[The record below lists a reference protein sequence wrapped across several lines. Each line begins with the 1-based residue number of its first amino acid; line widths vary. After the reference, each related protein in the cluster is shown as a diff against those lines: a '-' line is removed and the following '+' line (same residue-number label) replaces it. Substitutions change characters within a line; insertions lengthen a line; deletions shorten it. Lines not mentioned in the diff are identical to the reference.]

1 MNKLKKYSFR
11 FKIYSLYT
19 FAALVI
25 VIIGYFLAPQIL
37 NFPPYSEDINF
48 QKNVESIPH
57 IYQYITVFIFF
68 SLASIIIISILF
80 KDIFKLMERNKIPKD
95 INTIREKC
103 FLYPEKIM
111 IYQMIATFAMC
122 TFAATMSPEASLIGN
137 GKLFLFYITLVACS
151 SVISSFLLTE
161 WLRNFVIWSYKDE
174 TDFSFKFKKSKYEN
188 RLLGKILPLVIVL
201 YIVIAFFAYSLATKE
216 IGLRGYEYYKGEI
229 SRLDL
234 KYLTLTEVIDK
245 LETVPLWRSGDAYFY
260 SNEGKFIGSNNRK
273 ISNFFTEYTKEFM
286 TKMDGH
292 VYDFFG
298 IETEGYATIIKTID
312 GNQIYIGFIYETT
325 DYNLLILIAIIL
337 LVSITISIIYLKSLL
352 INTSRDIKLIL
363 KKLTDISAG
372 DSIDYS
378 EKIPISANNELGE
391 IIATYNKIQ
400 DLNKDYVY
408 QLNIATKQA
417 ERANQAKTDF
427 LASMSHE
434 IRTPL
439 NAIVGFSQALAEEN
453 IPGEAKEEVND
464 IIMASNNLLEI
475 VNGILDISKIEANK
489 LEIVNTE
496 YDAHRLMRD
505 VIALTKAR
513 IASKPLD
520 FRINIDPSM
529 PEVLYG
535 DHTRVK
541 QIMINILTNAVKYT
555 KEGYVDLTIN
565 TLIKDD
571 ICRLIISVEDSGIGI
586 KPEDVDKLF
595 TKFQRFELEKNV
607 TTEGTGLGLAITK
620 SLAELMGGKI
630 VVQSKYG
637 EGSKFTISLDQ
648 RIVAKTA
655 ETLKSEYDDDTTPF
669 NAAGQRIM
677 VVDDN
682 KVNLKVAKRL
692 LRDYNVE
699 VVLVLSGQDC
709 LNLILSGDKF
719 DLILMDDMMPRMTG
733 TEALKHL
740 RNIIGFNTP
749 IVALT
754 ANAISGMRERYLSLG
769 FDDYLAKPI
778 DRDKMHFILRRY
790 LNETG
795 EYVSNNLPLEDT
807 QEININLITDNITVR
822 NTEFLEVNGIDL
834 SKGLELLGDMQTYE
848 MTLEDFY
855 EESKSRLELL
865 NLYKE
870 QNDMQNYAIL
880 VHAMK
885 SDAKYLGFTK
895 LAELSFNHEMASKEN
910 KTQYIDESY
919 NDLTDEAARIMSVIK
934 KYLGK

>member
-1 MNKLKKYSFR
+1 MMDIKKYNLRIKTYLLCLITAFGM
-11 FKIYSLYT
+11 
-19 FAALVI
+19 AAL
-25 VIIGYFLAPQIL
+25 GYFLAPQIL
-37 NFPPYSEDINF
+37 NFPPYSETVSF
-48 QKNVESIPH
+48 QKKIESMTH
-57 IYQYITVFIFF
+57 LQQYISVFFAFLTV
-68 SLASIIIISILF
+68 SIITVTILF
-80 KDIFKLMERNKIPKD
+80 KDVFNLMERGKQNKD
-95 INTIREKC
+95 INIIRNKC
-103 FLYPEKIM
+103 FKIPDKLM
-111 IYQMIATFAMC
+111 IIQMLAVVILTVVAHLI
-122 TFAATMSPEASLIGN
+122 SIEPSLLTSFKI
-137 GKLFLFYITLVACS
+137 LIFYMTLVATN
-151 SVISSFLLTE
+151 SVFTSFFISE
-161 WLRNFVIWSYKDE
+161 WLRQFVIWSYKDE
-174 TDFSFKFKKSKYEN
+174 IDFSFQFTKARYEDYIVK
-188 RLLGKILPLVIVL
+188 KILPLVLVF
-201 YIVIAFFAYSLATKE
+201 YIIITFFTYSLTNKE
-216 IGLRGYEYYKGEI
+216 IGHRGYEYYKDEV

-234 KYLTLTEVIDK
+234 EGLSLEQLKKELMSID
-245 LETVPLWRSGDAYFY
+245 LWRSDDYYFY
-260 SNEGKFIGSNNRK
+260 SVGDDFITSNNAKTSKFIV
-273 ISNFFTEYTKEFM
+273 EYTKDFM
-286 TKMDGH
+286 TETNGH
-292 VYDFFG
+292 IYDFFG
-298 IETEGYATIIKTID
+298 IENEGYAKLIQLD
-312 GNQIYIGFIYETT
+312 NGEHVYIGFIYKTT
-325 DYNLLILIAIIL
+325 DLGLLILVGIIL
-337 LVSITISIIYLKSLL
+337 FVSIFVSIIYLKLL
-352 INTSRDIKLIL
+352 LNSTSRDIKLIL
-363 KKLTDISAG
+363 QKLTDISAG

-378 EKIPISANNELGE
+378 EKIPISTNNELGE
-391 IIATYNKIQ
+391 IIGTYNKIQ
-400 DLNKDYVY
+400 DLNKDNIYK
-408 QLNIATKQA
+408 LNIATKQA

-427 LASMSHE
+427 LANMSHE

-439 NAIVGFSQALAEEN
+439 NAIVGFSQALVEEN

-520 FRINIDPSM
+520 FKINIDPSM
-529 PEVLYG
+529 PEVLFG

-555 KEGYVDLTIN
+555 KEGYVDLTVN
-565 TLIKDD
+565 TLIKGD

-595 TKFQRFELEKNV
+595 TKFQRFELERNV

-648 RIVAKTA
+648 RIVAKSA

-692 LRDYNVE
+692 LRDYNAE

-709 LNLILSGDKF
+709 LNLILDGDKF

-733 TEALKHL
+733 TEVLKHL
-740 RNIIGFNTP
+740 KNIIGFNTP

-778 DRDKMHFILRRY
+778 DRDKMHFVLRRY

-795 EYVSNNLPLEDT
+795 EYVSNNVPLEDT
-807 QEININLITDNITVR
+807 QEIDINLINDNITTR
-822 NTEFLEVNGIDL
+822 NTDFLEANGVDL
-834 SKGLELLGDMQTYE
+834 SKGLELLGDMETYE

-855 EESKSRLELL
+855 EESKNRLEQL
-865 NLYKE
+865 NSYKE
-870 QNDMQNYAIL
+870 KNDMQNYAIL

-885 SDAKYLGFTK
+885 SDSKYLGFTK
-895 LAELSFNHEMASKEN
+895 LAELSFNHELASKES

-919 NDLTDEAARIMSVIK
+919 NDLTDEAARIMSIIK